1 MSFVSFVSFVSVVC
15 HLCNRCNIKLNTLGV
30 LVFKL
35 VRNWLKVSSCVS
47 SVGSCYHSVC
57 SCVRTFSTLSWQCV
71 TVLVCVFYGLSF
83 VIDI

>member
-1 MSFVSFVSFVSVVC
+1 MSFVSFVSVVS
-15 HLCNRCNIKLNTLGV
+15 HLCNRCNIKLNTSV
-30 LVFKL
+30 VIVF
-35 VRNWLKVSSCVS
+35 KVSSCVS

-71 TVLVCVFYGLSF
+71 TVLVCAFYGLSF